1 MGLMTDKE
9 LRGEIHSS
17 KQRILTGLGDDRL
30 ATAIRG
36 CAVDLHIGGIFRP
49 GKKNGE
55 PGSATVPHLLSVTL
69 KEGETA
75 VVRTAESFKLDKQH
89 AAFVFPAS
97 SVSIQGLLMTN
108 PGHVDPGYE
117 GPVHVT
123 VINMGHEPFALQ
135 PKDRLLR
142 AMIYRLDQEVVS
154 SKQPGPGIVTE
165 ELLQKLSADFL
176 SVNDRTA
183 QAAKREIDASVK
195 RSQWMQFG
203 WPALATLVGVLVTS
217 SLTTCTTTARYEDRI
232 QSLEKANA
240 LDRLQKL
247 ELNYPTEKRLL
258 ELETQLKSMRD
269 APPSKPTKR

>member
-258 ELETQLKSMRD
+258 ELETQLRSMRD